1 MRRMIAIV
9 LMVVLCFSLTACG
22 KSEAAKKVDALILEI
37 GEVTAERED
46 AVIAAETAY
55 AALNEEEKS
64 EVENYPILTTSRKEL
79 DEALYEKR
87 LEELYTAV
95 YGEWVNVNDMD
106 SYVFGQN
113 GTGTHGEMSIE
124 YTIDPENMLLSVVEG
139 VANITARDFSID
151 LESSTPKLTPEDA
164 VTYYV
169 EAENYDTIA
178 QQIREEY
185 TDILTSYEYWSNTQG
200 LNYIMF
206 AEYGGGWFLLSGT
219 TLDMRWTWED
229 NNTIKVSFEYDGT
242 TYSNILT
249 IINTNEGPRMINDQN
264 IVQYIPK
271 NKLK

>member
-1 MRRMIAIV
+1 MRKTIAIA
-9 LMVVLCFSLTACG
+9 LLIVLCFSLVACG

-37 GEVTAERED
+37 GEVTVERED

-64 EVENYPILTTSRKEL
+64 EVENYSILTTSRKEL

-95 YGEWVNVNDMD
+95 YGEWINVNDMD
-106 SYVFGQN
+106 SYEFGQD
-113 GTGTHGEMSIE
+113 GAGTHGEKSIE
-124 YTIDPENMLLSVVEG
+124 YTIDSENMMLSVVEG

-151 LESSTPKLTPEDA
+151 LESSTPKLIPKDA
-164 VTYYV
+164 AAYYV
-169 EAENYDTIA
+169 EAKNYDTIA

-206 AEYGGGWFLLSGT
+206 GESGGGFFLLSGT
-219 TLDMRWTWED
+219 TLGMQWDWID
-229 NNTIKVSFEYDGT
+229 NNTIKASFEYSGT
-242 TYSNILT
+242 EYSNVLT
-249 IINTNEGPRMINDQN
+249 IINTNEGPRLINDQM

-271 NKLK
+271 NKHN